1 MKGQARLVAAVVVAV
16 TVGAATV
23 ALGVALLLGDIVN
36 LRSTA
41 GETLRTGD
49 YLTATINVERAVI
62 DAETGLRGYVIT
74 GEKQFLDPT
83 RAAQGELP
91 QTTLALEQAAKNDG
105 AFVTR
110 ATALADSA
118 RAYMNTY
125 VPRVTQEVAINR
137 AAAQSVTTTAR
148 GKQLV
153 DGIRTQ
159 TKQLEQL
166 ISARQAARQRSARRS
181 ANHAVTVA
189 IVVLIVVTGLTL
201 ALSGFLGWLLVGR
214 ERARERAAFLAES
227 GASLDR
233 AGTASGR

>member
-1 MKGQARLVAAVVVAV
+1 MKGQARLAAAVVVAV
-16 TVGAATV
+16 RIGAATV

-36 LRSTA
+36 LR
-41 GETLRTGD
+41 
-49 YLTATINVERAVI
+49 
-62 DAETGLRGYVIT
+62 
-74 GEKQFLDPT
+74 
-83 RAAQGELP
+83 
-91 QTTLALEQAAKNDG
+91 TLALEPAANNEG

-110 ATALADSA
+110 ATALANSA

-125 VPRVTQEVAINR
+125 VPGVIQEVATDR
-137 AAAQSVTTTAR
+137 AAAQSVRTTAL

-153 DGIRTQ
+153 DGIRSQTQ
-159 TKQLEQL
+159 HLEQL
-166 ISARQAARQRSARRS
+166 ISARQAGRQRSARES

-233 AGTASGR
+233 AGTADRTRCGGSGRRTGLTVGRSRA